1 MPPSD
6 AGHRPGLLPIPWVVF
21 ERANRR
27 NRIELK
33 HQTLMGVRG
42 YGCRRLP
49 KRRTVEEVWAVA
61 LLEDEYGSTED
72 PEAAIRRGLGL
83 RRAGA

>member
-1 MPPSD
+1 MQPSSSTL
-6 AGHRPGLLPIPWVVF
+6 PPIPWVVF
-21 ERANRR
+21 ERTNTKNRLV
-27 NRIELK
+27 LK
-33 HQTLMGVRG
+33 HTTLMGARG

-49 KRRTVEEVWAVA
+49 RSRNVNEVWAVA
-61 LLEDEYGSTED
+61 LLEDEDGSTED